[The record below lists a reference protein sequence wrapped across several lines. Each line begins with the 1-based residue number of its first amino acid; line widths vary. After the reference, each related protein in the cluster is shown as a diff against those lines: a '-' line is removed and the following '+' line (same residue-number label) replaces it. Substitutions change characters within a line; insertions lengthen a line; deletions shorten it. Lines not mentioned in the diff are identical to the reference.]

1 LLHTNNGFCWLK
13 LGVPT
18 KAHNGF
24 YWLKL
29 GIPTKAQGIGSGTSG
44 GYIFTNVLLDY
55 GGNLVGDKH
64 GNFMGDML
72 GNGSQTVFDMYV
84 DINTKK

>member
-1 LLHTNNGFCWLK
+1 VWACLFLPVVVGT
-13 LGVPT
+13 PT
-18 KAHNGF
+18 LI
-24 YWLKL
+24 YLCC
-29 GIPTKAQGIGSGTSG
+29 IPTKTQGIGSGTSG